1 MTQATWDNNW
11 GKGWPGQKTAKPRAN
26 KKGNPFQGIWQGK
39 NNSAGQTPDWNTM
52 SYQGQQLAEQ
62 MLQMRKE
69 GYSDADI
76 KYSIDNRIPT
86 KGLAQQ
92 PGFQFPSANMKLHT
106 SQYSAPGTHAMDQP
120 YNSYYGGSRATN
132 EKKSQGN
139 IAIEKNKDSGK
150 GYVEDSLN
158 ELSGLTW
165 GQVGDQ
171 INAMA
176 DMQTEGEGGAWYDDL
191 WQGAKDM
198 GIKGWGELGL
208 GAYKAYQGWQANERA
223 KEQYGLARETL
234 DYQKKS
240 YEQNRQDQMHAF
252 NTNAQNVNAWKTAQG
267 RTDLNTLM
275 V

>member
-1 MTQATWDNNW
+1 M
-11 GKGWPGQKTAKPRAN
+11 PRAAWNSNYRNVSN
-26 KKGNPFQGIWQGK
+26 KKGNPFQNVWQGK
-39 NNSAGQTPDWNTM
+39 NKSAGQIPDWDTM

-69 GYSDADI
+69 GYTDADI
-76 KYSIDNRIPT
+76 KYSIDNRIST

-92 PGFQFPSANMKLHT
+92 PGFQFPSANMKLPT

-132 EKKSQGN
+132 EQKSKGS
-139 IAIEKNKDSGK
+139 IAIEKNKEKTLSDSWRE
-150 GYVEDSLN
+150 EDA
-158 ELSGLTW
+158 GLTV
-165 GQVGDQ
+165 GQFGDFFDAYEET
-171 INAMA
+171 NK
-176 DMQTEGEGGAWYDDL
+176 GGGGGAWYDDL